1 MLNTKRPC
9 KPSIFWTVALFL
21 GQLDHRFG
29 QNDSI
34 LKQIEGANGFE
45 TFAWDEW
52 TVCVSWCNTS
62 CVTSHPVVSL
72 QVQSSNF
79 CTRIYL
85 ARGEQSSQSMILNLE
100 RSFLIAY
107 WSVLVAGLRV
117 SGSRNG
123 VSGSRGVFFPGMV
136 FSVPG
141 GFGGSQGVFSS
152 RAGVFSV
159 PRFGFAVPG
168 MVCWAPVGVF
178 CSRNG
183 VSGSRPEG
191 TAWRCLWFPYG
202 VSSCFFLLLC
212 FSLFVASFLFFPF
225 CPFLTSC
232 YFCFLSSVPAF
243 PLPFLFL
250 RFL

>member
-1 MLNTKRPC
+1 MGLRLSRGMNE
-9 KPSIFWTVALFL
+9 
-21 GQLDHRFG
+21 Q
-29 QNDSI
+29 
-34 LKQIEGANGFE
+34 
-45 TFAWDEW
+45 FAFPDA
-52 TVCVSWCNTS
+52 TR
-62 CVTSHPVVSL
+62 HVSL
-72 QVQSSNF
+72 LTQLLVFKFNRASG
-79 CTRIYL
+79 TI
-85 ARGEQSSQSMILNLE
+85 IPD
-100 RSFLIAY
+100 
-107 WSVLVAGLRV
+107 SVLVRTGCRAPGFWFPEWCFWFPWC
-117 SGSRNG
+117 
-123 VSGSRGVFFPGMV
+123 FFPGMV

-141 GFGGSQGVFSS
+141 GLGGSQGVFSS
-152 RAGVFSV
+152 RAGAFSV

-212 FSLFVASFLFFPF
+212 FSLFVASFLFFSF

>member
-1 MLNTKRPC
+1 MVEGILGAGRSLLRP
-9 KPSIFWTVALFL
+9 
-21 GQLDHRFG
+21 
-29 QNDSI
+29 
-34 LKQIEGANGFE
+34 
-45 TFAWDEW
+45 
-52 TVCVSWCNTS
+52 
-62 CVTSHPVVSL
+62 
-72 QVQSSNF
+72 
-79 CTRIYL
+79 
-85 ARGEQSSQSMILNLE
+85 
-100 RSFLIAY
+100 
-107 WSVLVAGLRV
+107 LVGLRV
-117 SGSRNG
+117 SGSLNG

-225 CPFLTSC
+225 LQNNRRSLDAFFLEPGPHGDSHICVSHDVDSFHATEFKWSSFC
-232 YFCFLSSVPAF
+232 DCACHPNAVAMQPYFRV
-243 PLPFLFL
+243 
-250 RFL
+250 

>member
-1 MLNTKRPC
+1 
-9 KPSIFWTVALFL
+9 
-21 GQLDHRFG
+21 
-29 QNDSI
+29 
-34 LKQIEGANGFE
+34 
-45 TFAWDEW
+45 
-52 TVCVSWCNTS
+52 
-62 CVTSHPVVSL
+62 
-72 QVQSSNF
+72 
-79 CTRIYL
+79 
-85 ARGEQSSQSMILNLE
+85 MILNLE
-100 RSFLIAY
+100 RSFLIAC

-123 VSGSRGVFFPGMV
+123 VSGSRGVFFPGVV

-152 RAGVFSV
+152 RAGAFSV

-212 FSLFVASFLFFPF
+212 FSLFVASFLFFLLSF
-225 CPFLTSC
+225 SHFLLFLFPFLRSC
-232 YFCFLSSVPAF
+232 LPPSLSLPALPLIFLRSF
-243 PLPFLFL
+243 PFLLPALASFPSL
-250 RFL
+250 SFPFRPSRT

>member
-1 MLNTKRPC
+1 MFNSYVKLPKGN
-9 KPSIFWTVALFL
+9 
-21 GQLDHRFG
+21 
-29 QNDSI
+29 
-34 LKQIEGANGFE
+34 
-45 TFAWDEW
+45 
-52 TVCVSWCNTS
+52 
-62 CVTSHPVVSL
+62 
-72 QVQSSNF
+72 VQSSIPNNH
-79 CTRIYL
+79 
-85 ARGEQSSQSMILNLE
+85 SQPSWIIRAPGFWFPE
-100 RSFLIAY
+100 WCF
-107 WSVLVAGLRV
+107 WFPWC
-117 SGSRNG
+117 
-123 VSGSRGVFFPGMV
+123 FFPGMV

-159 PRFGFAVPG
+159 PRFGLAVPG

-202 VSSCFFLLLC
+202 VSSWFFLLLY
-212 FSLFVASFLFFPF
+212 FSLFVASFLFFLFFPHFFRF
-225 CPFLTSC
+225 CLASC

-243 PLPFLFL
+243 PLPFLLL

>member
-1 MLNTKRPC
+1 ME
-9 KPSIFWTVALFL
+9 F
-21 GQLDHRFG
+21 
-29 QNDSI
+29 
-34 LKQIEGANGFE
+34 
-45 TFAWDEW
+45 
-52 TVCVSWCNTS
+52 VSWDDFPGS
-62 CVTSHPVVSL
+62 
-72 QVQSSNF
+72 
-79 CTRIYL
+79 
-85 ARGEQSSQSMILNLE
+85 G
-100 RSFLIAY
+100 FL
-107 WSVLVAGLRV
+107 VPGMVFLVPMV
-117 SGSRNG
+117 F
-123 VSGSRGVFFPGMV
+123 FFPGMV

-152 RAGVFSV
+152 RAGAFSV

-225 CPFLTSC
+225 LISSASASLPVIFLFPFLRSC
-232 YFCFLSSVPAF
+232 LPPSLSPPALPLTFLRSFPFLVPALASFPSLSFPFRPLPAF
-243 PLPFLFL
+243 PS
-250 RFL
+250 RT

>member
-1 MLNTKRPC
+1 M
-9 KPSIFWTVALFL
+9 S
-21 GQLDHRFG
+21 G
-29 QNDSI
+29 
-34 LKQIEGANGFE
+34 
-45 TFAWDEW
+45 
-52 TVCVSWCNTS
+52 
-62 CVTSHPVVSL
+62 
-72 QVQSSNF
+72 
-79 CTRIYL
+79 
-85 ARGEQSSQSMILNLE
+85 QSMTLNLE

-123 VSGSRGVFFPGMV
+123 VSGSRGVFFPEWCFQM

-202 VSSCFFLLLC
+202 VSSYFFLLLC
-212 FSLFVASFLFFPF
+212 FSLFVASFLFSLS
-225 CPFLTSC
+225 FLISTASALLPVIPQTVYC
-232 YFCFLSSVPAF
+232 RGFSVLS
-243 PLPFLFL
+243 
-250 RFL
+250 

>member
-1 MLNTKRPC
+1 MDAT
-9 KPSIFWTVALFL
+9 
-21 GQLDHRFG
+21 
-29 QNDSI
+29 
-34 LKQIEGANGFE
+34 
-45 TFAWDEW
+45 
-52 TVCVSWCNTS
+52 
-62 CVTSHPVVSL
+62 
-72 QVQSSNF
+72 
-79 CTRIYL
+79 
-85 ARGEQSSQSMILNLE
+85 
-100 RSFLIAY
+100 
-107 WSVLVAGLRV
+107 GLRV

-123 VSGSRGVFFPGMV
+123 VSGSRGAFFPGMV

-212 FSLFVASFLFFPF
+212 FSLFVASFLF
-225 CPFLTSC
+225 S
-232 YFCFLSSVPAF
+232 FLSSFLPLLPCFLLFLFPFVRSCLPPSFSPPALPLIF
-243 PLPFLFL
+243 LRSFPFLLPALASFPSLSFPFRPLPEFPSRTCPSLP
-250 RFL
+250 